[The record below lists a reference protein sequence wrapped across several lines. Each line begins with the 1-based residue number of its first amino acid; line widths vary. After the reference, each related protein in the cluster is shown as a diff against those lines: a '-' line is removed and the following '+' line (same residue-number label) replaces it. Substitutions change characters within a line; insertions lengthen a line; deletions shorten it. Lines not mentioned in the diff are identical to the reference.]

1 MPRSSIHLPHSGNRN
16 TALHSFVFSPMRATR
31 PSHPNHSENKISL
44 SPRGLS
50 KLHLS
55 LLSELHEISVEAITG
70 LYFHHLKIV
79 NSSDFGFLICDAVL
93 SGVHTS
99 AKIYVVLHLTNT
111 WQKHSPSRDREV
123 PHFWIHFIT
132 IVTSWDPRSKKN
144 NSPVSNFNY
153 SKGETIPFLTFS
165 FLDTDK
171 RNISSMSDAKN
182 VLLLTGSWR
191 ARKQFIKSEFWGPF
205 HHFAT
210 THKNVG
216 NFMVRRE
223 IGLFISCHT
232 ILSFC

>member
-1 MPRSSIHLPHSGNRN
+1 VLTTGPYFSDVNLVNDFETYFLRLILVLFSLILPSMPRSSIHLPHSGNRN

-123 PHFWIHFIT
+123 PHF
-132 IVTSWDPRSKKN
+132 
-144 NSPVSNFNY
+144 
-153 SKGETIPFLTFS
+153 
-165 FLDTDK
+165 
-171 RNISSMSDAKN
+171 
-182 VLLLTGSWR
+182 
-191 ARKQFIKSEFWGPF
+191 
-205 HHFAT
+205 
-210 THKNVG
+210 
-216 NFMVRRE
+216 
-223 IGLFISCHT
+223 
-232 ILSFC
+232 